1 MTCHKSEKASETDAK
16 VKAAIK
22 GLDKGLYL
30 TPYAAAKEL
39 QTFYR
44 QLAGGKSRPLKGKEN
59 QQNLTHAE
67 EQALARWIT
76 QLTAMGHL
84 AQHNFICEIA
94 EETRRQRHAHS
105 TVPVVYLSLSDS

>member
-1 MTCHKSEKASETDAK
+1 MTCHKSEKAAETDAK

-67 EQALARWIT
+67 EQAL
-76 QLTAMGHL
+76 
-84 AQHNFICEIA
+84 NYS
-94 EETRRQRHAHS
+94 TRRQWTKPITRS
-105 TVPVVYLSLSDS
+105 DLSSATATIVTSQPNL